1 MPTSSILPDASASTL
16 GSREQAALKLWV
28 VLTKAHAA
36 IAEHAQ
42 EDARAV
48 GLTIG
53 EFAVLEMLHHKGPTL
68 LGEIQRRVLVSSGG
82 ITFLVDRLEKKGL
95 VERQNCPSDRRARYA
110 VLTPKGDALIR
121 EIFPTHARRIAD
133 VMSTLTDAEQRS
145 VTELI
150 RRLGIAAADSP
161 IVEYPDA
168 SE

>member
-1 MPTSSILPDASASTL
+1 MPPSSILPDARASAL

-28 VLTKAHAA
+28 VLNRAHAA
-36 IAEHAQ
+36 IVAHAQ
-42 EDARAV
+42 EDARIA

-121 EIFPTHARRIAD
+121 DIFPLHARRIAD
-133 VMSTLTDAEQRS
+133 VMSTLTDAEQRT

-150 RRLGIAAADSP
+150 RRLGIAAAESP
-161 IVEYPDA
+161 IAEYPGG
-168 SE
+168 

>member
-1 MPTSSILPDASASTL
+1 MPPTSILPDASVSTL

-28 VLTKAHAA
+28 VMVKAHAA
-36 IAEHAQ
+36 IALHAQ
-42 EDARAV
+42 EDARAA

-110 VLTPKGDALIR
+110 VLTAKGDALIR
-121 EIFPTHARRIAD
+121 EIFPTHARRIAE
-133 VMSTLTDAEQRS
+133 VMATLTAAEQHTL
-145 VTELI
+145 TELL
-150 RRLGIAAADSP
+150 RRVGVAAADTPVAESP
-161 IVEYPDA
+161 ID